1 MIGDKSHLFFQSLLV
16 IGHCGSV
23 THKQQSVPWGVSLP
37 PSDELDNG
45 KTELVNKDEH
55 VAKNKKRGD
64 LPGSPVP
71 EAQHFHC
78 GGPGFGPRT
87 GNQIPRAA
95 TKSSHATS
103 KIWCSQNKYI
113 NARSK

>member
-64 LPGSPVP
+64 LLV
-71 EAQHFHC
+71 AQC
-78 GGPGFGPRT
+78 LRLST
-87 GNQIPRAA
+87 STAWVR
-95 TKSSHATS
+95 SSDGESDPT
-103 KIWCSQNKYI
+103 CCN
-113 NARSK
+113 

>member
-78 GGPGFGPRT
+78 GGPGFGLGR
-87 GNQIPRAA
+87 GIR
-95 TKSSHATS
+95 SHVPQRRVHTPQVRSGVA
-103 KIWCSQNKYI
+103 KINT
-113 NARSK
+113 

>member
-78 GGPGFGPRT
+78 LGSVLGRGIR
-87 GNQIPRAA
+87 
-95 TKSSHATS
+95 SHVLQLRVHMPQDLVQP
-103 KIWCSQNKYI
+103 K
-113 NARSK
+113 